1 MVNECCHSS
10 PGRVLPNDI
19 HIMRSPRVLPI
30 LWGNYYVDPDVVTE
44 VRLLLT
50 DLVTGRFMNGLA
62 QYGVRRGSMLNP
74 ITIPVIGND
83 PNGLTRIDVQN
94 QLTTWINNGTVAP
107 PAVNEQNLLY
117 VIFLPTGSTISEP
130 GYAYH
135 TSARY
140 RTTGGRAPPFNNLFF
155 ATILTNPT
163 LVPQAADTTTGRLF
177 ARSLA
182 YIVSHEL
189 NEAFTDRDFRGFSV
203 DISCTIAGRTVTD
216 FCEIGDNCEFFG
228 GTGTGVTTFSYG
240 FRAWQ
245 IEWYWSNWDMN
256 CIRGDQPVSIKKF
269 LETIGVNGSKG
280 LRQLRTNRI
289 NVDYVADSVASHMG
303 I

>member
-1 MVNECCHSS
+1 MVNECCHSF
-10 PGRVLPNDI
+10 PRNVLANDI
-19 HIMRSPRVLPI
+19 HVMRSPRILPI
-30 LWGNYYVDPDVVTE
+30 LWGNYYVTDPGAVTE

-74 ITIPVIGND
+74 ITIPVMGND
-83 PNGLTRIDVQN
+83 PQNLRRIDVQN
-94 QLTTWINNGTVAP
+94 QLTTWIGNGTVSP

-117 VIFLPTGSTISEP
+117 VIFLPTGSTTANSEY
-130 GYAYH
+130 GYH
-135 TSARY
+135 DSARY
-140 RTTGGRAPPFNNLFF
+140 TTPGGRPPRNNNLFF
-155 ATILTNPT
+155 ATILTNP
-163 LVPQAADTTTGRLF
+163 LLSPPAADTTTVELF

-203 DISCTIAGRTVTD
+203 DISCTIAGKTFTSN
-216 FCEIGDNCEFFG
+216 CEIGDNCEFFR
-228 GTGTGVTTFSYG
+228 GTDITKFKYG
-240 FRAWQ
+240 YREWE
-245 IEWYWSNWDMN
+245 IEWYWSNWDKN
-256 CIRGDQPVSIKKF
+256 CIRGDKPVSIKKF

-280 LRQLRTNRI
+280 LRQLRTRRI
-289 NVDYVADSVASHMG
+289 NVDYVADSVAAHMG